1 MGSRQY
7 RRLWWRSAAGD
18 DHRRGAAGGASVLA
32 LLTSPETDGLFHQAM
47 VLSGGGRQPIL
58 GRARTGG
65 TALAPSADQIDSAF
79 AESLGVQAGRVDA
92 LTALRAL
99 PADDFVEGLDL
110 SAVLTI
116 ALTCAGAELQAP
128 ANYDPA
134 CKPAFAGHADDRRLD
149 CDRDAGRNP
158 P

>member
-1 MGSRQY
+1 MSNAFGSDPQQVTIIGE
-7 RRLWWRSAAGD
+7 S
-18 DHRRGAAGGASVLA
+18 AGGASVLA

-47 VLSGGGRQPIL
+47 VLSGGGRQPVL

-65 TALAPSADQIDSAF
+65 TALAPSARQIDSAF

-116 ALTCAGAELQAP
+116 A
-128 ANYDPA
+128 
-134 CKPAFAGHADDRRLD
+134 
-149 CDRDAGRNP
+149 
-158 P
+158 